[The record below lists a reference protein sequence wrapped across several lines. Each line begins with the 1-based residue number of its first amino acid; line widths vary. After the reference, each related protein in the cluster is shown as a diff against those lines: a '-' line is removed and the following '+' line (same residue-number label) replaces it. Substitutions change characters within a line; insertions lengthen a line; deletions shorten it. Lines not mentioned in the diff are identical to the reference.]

1 MIPKKEKNILK
12 KRWLYFIAIAF
23 IFIPLPFILIL
34 LEGVFNNNADKRYPL
49 QAFQVGLIG
58 SEVVYFRGCITKILL

>member
-1 MIPKKEKNILK
+1 MIARKEYFK

-23 IFIPLPFILIL
+23 IFIVPFIIL

-49 QAFQVGLIG
+49 QLSVVIIG
-58 SEVVYFRGCITKILL
+58 VVYLLHY